1 MFFEGIKNVFEP
13 KLRFQKAIKNKN
25 NLQRQHTDRSMNIQV
40 QQPGAI
46 TKKEINLIP
55 PTGKNKGIRIIRKTP
70 SSNTQMNFDSSSGS
84 EDEPPPSR
92 LRDPFKPSKK
102 ETRHGNFNE
111 QGMEDFVNP
120 SKRIT
125 GEPVDNSF
133 QGGNVQMPDDVSSA
147 SESSGD
153 YSESVSSDNVSS
165 IASEMEFD
173 NSKLLRKQKKYE
185 LLSKLQQLQRR
196 GVVLT
201 KNYTIKSRFS
211 DLQFEHDRVSEAMS
225 KEAGLKFARKVLMAA
240 VTGIEFANKKFD
252 PVQAKLDGW
261 SESVMENVE
270 DYDNALIRLVDK
282 YGKSVEVAPEIEL
295 FTALIGS
302 GFMFH
307 LSKTILQNPVGIL
320 NSLGEQNPDMLA
332 SVMKNVM
339 SSIRPGQ
346 EGGRSVQAGK
356 QSKDSKELT
365 PPSMNINDIIQNMTG
380 GGNNEDSS
388 DDSDGSSYTDGSDS
402 EDDIKLVSVPESKTT
417 RRKVNQKRN

>member
-1 MFFEGIKNVFEP
+1 
-13 KLRFQKAIKNKN
+13 
-25 NLQRQHTDRSMNIQV
+25 
-40 QQPGAI
+40 
-46 TKKEINLIP
+46 
-55 PTGKNKGIRIIRKTP
+55 
-70 SSNTQMNFDSSSGS
+70 
-84 EDEPPPSR
+84 
-92 LRDPFKPSKK
+92 
-102 ETRHGNFNE
+102 
-111 QGMEDFVNP
+111 
-120 SKRIT
+120 
-125 GEPVDNSF
+125 
-133 QGGNVQMPDDVSSA
+133 
-147 SESSGD
+147 
-153 YSESVSSDNVSS
+153 
-165 IASEMEFD
+165 
-173 NSKLLRKQKKYE
+173 
-185 LLSKLQQLQRR
+185 
-196 GVVLT
+196 
-201 KNYTIKSRFS
+201 
-211 DLQFEHDRVSEAMS
+211 
-225 KEAGLKFARKVLMAA
+225 MAA

-252 PVQAKLDGW
+252 PVQAKLEGW

-295 FTALIGS
+295 LTALIGS

-365 PPSMNINDIIQNMTG
+365 PPSMNINDLIQNMTG